1 MSTTKV
7 SDAVAIEIR
16 IPAEMSEF
24 ASDSFYSPR
33 MRVARVEQA
42 LKAWGVAN
50 ETSSDVPNSPEGA
63 EHAVLCLL
71 ADLRHYCD
79 AKGLAFAPI
88 DRLAYQEYLS
98 VLVESRQSSIAGDS
112 LEAGGVQIE
121 RAH

>member
-1 MSTTKV
+1 MTTTKV
-7 SDAVAIEIR
+7 AGAVAIEIR
-16 IPAEMSEF
+16 IPAEMAEF
-24 ASDSFYSPR
+24 ASDPFYSPR

-50 ETSSDVPNSPEGA
+50 ETSDDAPDSPEGA

-88 DRLAYQEYLS
+88 DRLAALQLPAEPKS
-98 VLVESRQSSIAGDS
+98 DHST
-112 LEAGGVQIE
+112 
-121 RAH
+121 RAIRSCRARRE